1 MSFFGRFTLHVSF
14 ILGVIAA
21 PLASFGA
28 ASQARAGTGEAEMKA
43 SVRLDGRTGLH
54 SLMALGDGHLQ
65 KLADA
70 LQLIS
75 TMDEVRTG
83 DWQRIRGPLARVGS
97 ITVPAVLWFAEP
109 NGAYSTLPQG
119 RAEGSLADRP
129 YFPRAL
135 AGQTV
140 IGDLVVSRS
149 ARRNTAIV
157 AVPLRSRDNQVV
169 GVLGASVYLDSL
181 GALIR
186 DEMGGLEANLRFF
199 AIDSTPIGALNSDP
213 TLIFT
218 EPMKLG
224 DAGMKKAFAEI
235 ISHQEGVV
243 TYTFQGRERTMLYRK
258 SPVTGWWYAFGAVR
272 N

>member
-1 MSFFGRFTLHVSF
+1 MRSIGRFTLHFSF

-21 PLASFGA
+21 PLARVEA
-28 ASQARAGTGEAEMKA
+28 ASQARAGTGDAEVEAA
-43 SVRLDGRTGLH
+43 VQVDGRTALH
-54 SLMALGDGHLQ
+54 SCMALADGHLQ
-65 KLADA
+65 KLVDA
-70 LQLIS
+70 LRLIS
-75 TMDEVRTG
+75 TTDEVRTG
-83 DWQRIRGPLARVGS
+83 DWERVRGPLAQVGA

-109 NGAYSTLPQG
+109 NGAYSTLVQG
-119 RAEGSLADRP
+119 RAAGTLADRP

-157 AVPLRSRDNQVV
+157 AVPVRGRDDHVL

-186 DEMGGLEANLRFF
+186 DEMGGLDADLRFF

-213 TLIFT
+213 ALIFT

-235 ISHQEGVV
+235 VSHQEGVV

-258 SPVTGWWYAFGAVR
+258 SPVTGWWYAFGAVQK
-272 N
+272 

>member
-1 MSFFGRFTLHVSF
+1 MSSFGRFSLHFLF
-14 ILGVIAA
+14 ILGVICA
-21 PLASFGA
+21 PLARVEA
-28 ASQARAGTGEAEMKA
+28 ASPASARPGGGKGEAT
-43 SVRLDGRTGLH
+43 VQLDGRTALH
-54 SLMALGDGHLQ
+54 SLMALGDGHMQ

-70 LQLIS
+70 LRLIS

-83 DWQRIRGPLARVGS
+83 DWERIRGPLAQVGS
-97 ITVPAVLWFAEP
+97 ITVPAVLWYAEP
-109 NGAYSTLPQG
+109 NGAYSTLLQG
-119 RAEGSLADRP
+119 RTAENLADRP
-129 YFPRAL
+129 YFPRAR

-149 ARRNTAIV
+149 AKRNTAIV
-157 AVPLRSRDNQVV
+157 AVPVRSRDDQVV

-186 DEMGGLEANLRFF
+186 EEMGGLETDLRFF

-213 TLIFT
+213 ALIFT

-224 DAGMKKAFAEI
+224 DTGMKKAFAEI
-235 ISHQEGVV
+235 LAHEEGVV
-243 TYTFQGRERTMLYRK
+243 TYAFEGRERTMLYRK
-258 SPVTGWWYAFGAVR
+258 SPLTGWWYAFGAIR